1 MTWFLNIVGALL
13 VLAALRDIFRTLWH
27 PSGFGSLCR
36 AAFDLVWKVT
46 RRWSTE
52 LAGPLGLLTV
62 VVTWS
67 AMIVGGWTLIYLPHM
82 PDGFYFGGP
91 PDPGDSSDL
100 VASIYLSLVAVATL
114 GFGDIVPAYPALRLV
129 VPLQALVGFVLFTA
143 AISWI
148 LQVYPALVRRRGLAE
163 RLSLLADNDTTSYVG
178 TGDPSTVTQ
187 LLQSLTEEI
196 LAVRMEL
203 LQYGETYYF
212 AEKDPGISLAAN
224 LPYALDLARVGKE
237 SGSIDVRHAAHVLD
251 GAITSTAASLDAF
264 VGGESTAQLLDAFAA
279 DHRHP
284 PVRG

>member
-264 VGGESTAQLLDAFAA
+264 VGGESTAQLLDGFAA